1 MITIGSS
8 IDQWQRTEVREWQDE
23 IFYRHT
29 AKAARSPMPSPNKRI
44 PISSL
49 VRGATRNTRPHWLKA
64 GSRFPMSAAKKPA
77 SREAGFVVEIPAK
90 PTFALVSTIIG
101 LASLTF
107 VFGMGTRVS
116 SQVIYRETAEGAAEP
131 PVSA

>member
-1 MITIGSS
+1 MIR
-8 IDQWQRTEVREWQDE
+8 IDSTKGRWLCKKVREQSNE
-23 IFYRHT
+23 RSK
-29 AKAARSPMPSPNKRI
+29 KA
-44 PISSL
+44 SL
-49 VRGATRNTRPHWLKA
+49 VRGWLRCK
-64 GSRFPMSAAKKPA
+64 
-77 SREAGFVVEIPAK
+77 IPAK